1 MLITIEDY
9 KLLTG
14 KSLADDEVARVE
26 ALLQATVEQIENV
39 LGYKLSEEEIT
50 EVYKFNKIIYL
61 NCRPVVEVKGNDKQR
76 HFREGK
82 NYIEF
87 PKWKDCPCCNDD
99 EEITI
104 TYVKGY
110 RQLPN
115 WLKLEIIG
123 LLDDI
128 ITNMS
133 EESRYTSY
141 KIDDISY
148 TMRDIVTSKKDK
160 LNSIARLIYVS

>member
-14 KSLADDEVARVE
+14 KALADDEVARVE
-26 ALLQATVEQIENV
+26 ALLKAVVEYIENI
-39 LGYKLSEEEIT
+39 LGYSLTEEEIT
-50 EVYKFNKIIYL
+50 EIHPYRKTIYL
-61 NCRPVVEVKGNDKQR
+61 NCRPVIEVKKISKPE

-87 PKWKDCPCCNDD
+87 PNFKDCLCYDNND
-99 EEITI
+99 EIEI
-104 TYVKGY
+104 IYVKGY
-110 RQLPN
+110 RELPS
-115 WLKLEIIG
+115 WLKLEIVG
-123 LLDDI
+123 LLDEI
-128 ITNMS
+128 ISSMS

-148 TMRDIVTSKKDK
+148 TIRDLVASKKDK
-160 LNSIARLIYVS
+160 LNNIARLIYG

>member
-14 KSLADDEVARVE
+14 KALADDEVARVE
-26 ALLQATVEQIENV
+26 ALLKAVVEYIENI
-39 LGYKLSEEEIT
+39 LGYSLTEEEIT
-50 EVYKFNKIIYL
+50 EVYPYRKTIYL
-61 NCRPVVEVKGNDKQR
+61 NCRPVVEVKKVSKPE

-87 PKWKDCPCCNDD
+87 PNFKDCPCCSNND
-99 EEITI
+99 EIEI
-104 TYVKGY
+104 IYVKGY
-110 RQLPN
+110 RELPS
-115 WLKLEIIG
+115 WLKLEIVG
-123 LLDDI
+123 LLDEI
-128 ITNMS
+128 IASMN

-148 TMRDIVTSKKDK
+148 TIRDLVASRKDK
-160 LNSIARLIYVS
+160 LNNIVRLIYG

>member
-14 KSLADDEVARVE
+14 KALADDKVARVE
-26 ALLQATVEQIENV
+26 ALLKAVVGYIENI
-39 LGYKLSEEEIT
+39 LGYSLTEEEIT
-50 EVYKFNKIIYL
+50 EVYPYRKTIYL
-61 NCRPVVEVKGNDKQR
+61 NCRPVVEIKKISKPE

-87 PKWKDCPCCNDD
+87 PNFKDCPCCNNSD
-99 EEITI
+99 EIEII
-104 TYVKGY
+104 YVKGY
-110 RQLPN
+110 RELPS
-115 WLKLEIIG
+115 WLKLEIVG
-123 LLDDI
+123 LLDEI
-128 ITNMS
+128 IASMS

-148 TMRDIVTSKKDK
+148 TIKDLIASRKDK
-160 LNSIARLIYVS
+160 LNNMARLIYG